1 MKKLFIAAQWCAV
14 AFLLISLVYFFF
26 RKDLPPDYNPSTW
39 KSWAGFYALAYEGVT
54 DSDDPRY
61 VSPDRLEE
69 HLKALRNAGFNT
81 ITPADVEAYYYDDK
95 PLPEH
100 AVMLLFEGG
109 RKDHIVRATPRLI
122 MDRFIGV
129 LCVPTTVTD
138 KWGSHFV
145 SRSDLR
151 RLARSSHWQLASM
164 GHEAID
170 MINVDDQNHQGH
182 FLSRRKWSRHGRET
196 DGLFEDRIVRDY
208 RKASD
213 ILVGAGGRPVSA
225 YLYPYGD
232 AAQGAESDPLAEMI
246 NRGAVREFHKLAFTQ
261 EGRPFNDYYNDPYA
275 LSRLRARGDWSGE
288 ELVQYLK
295 EWMSDFRPVTGF
307 TQADRWQILGLKNTE
322 TDEITLGDRQSA
334 LLRGSG
340 SWSDLEFSAVA
351 DVPTGS
357 MAIVYFR
364 FSGSHAYIRL
374 TIHESG
380 IRIQEK
386 RAGKLQ
392 TLAWRPLEGLV
403 SNRHAVNVRI
413 KSNRIWLE
421 HNGHMIARSI
431 PVSRKTQIGH
441 LWLSAEGGEVTFR
454 SFAGKPVPPLYVIG
468 GEYETLPGDVRSR
481 ATVLMPRWFDGHQ
494 PLMLSEKNQLDIMR
508 AAQDGILTVPVIETP
523 SRLSMDEA
531 RLLASKV
538 SELLSYMTVRMLT
551 QQLAA
556 TGYQPELYKA
566 FRELGL
572 NLYYLVS
579 PEEAARELERGLIL
593 SRDERFIVEGAEEY
607 VLAVAEECGKTIP
620 PHRLV
625 LELNSGTPL
634 PVGAV
639 SAINLDPRPRP
650 EF

>member
-26 RKDLPPDYNPSTW
+26 RKDQPPEYNPSAW

-61 VSPDRLEE
+61 VTPARLEE
-69 HLKALRNAGFNT
+69 HLQALRNAGFNT
-81 ITPADVEAYYYDDK
+81 ITPADVEAYYYHDK

-100 AVMLLFEGG
+100 AILLMFEGG

-122 MDRFIGV
+122 KNRFIGV
-129 LCVPTTVTD
+129 LCVPTIVTT
-138 KWGSHFV
+138 KWGSHFI
-145 SRSDLR
+145 SRTDLR
-151 RLARSSHWQLASM
+151 RLARSAHWQLASM

-170 MINVDDQNHQGH
+170 LITVDDQNRKGH
-182 FLSRRKWSRHGRET
+182 FLSRRMWNRQGRET

-213 ILVGAGGRPVSA
+213 ILTRAGGRPVSSF
-225 YLYPYGD
+225 LYPYGD

-246 NRGAVREFHKLAFTQ
+246 NSGAVREFHRLAFTQ
-261 EGRPFNDYYNDPYA
+261 EGRPYNDYYNDPYA
-275 LSRLRARGDWSGE
+275 LSRLRARGDWSGD

-295 EWMSDFRPVTGF
+295 EWTSDFRPVSGF
-307 TQADRWQILGLKNTE
+307 AEADRWQILGVQHAE
-322 TDEITLGDRQSA
+322 GGGITLGDRQSA

-340 SWSDLEFSAVA
+340 SWSDLEFTTSV

-357 MAIVYFR
+357 LAIVYFR
-364 FSGSHAYIRL
+364 FSGSHAYVRL

-392 TLAWRPLEGLV
+392 TLTWRPFDGPV
-403 SNRHAVNVRI
+403 TNPHDVTVRI

-421 HNGHMIARSI
+421 HSGRTLARSI
-431 PVSRKTQIGH
+431 PVSRKTQVGH
-441 LWLSAEGGEVTFR
+441 LWLSAEGGDVTFR
-454 SFAGKPVPPLYVIG
+454 SFTGTPVPPLYVIG
-468 GEYETLPGDVRSR
+468 GEYETLPDDVRTR
-481 ATVLMPRWFDGHQ
+481 TTVLLPRWFDGSH
-494 PLMLSEKNQLDIMR
+494 PVMLSEKNQLDIMR
-508 AAQDGILTVPVIETP
+508 AAQDGIMTVPVIETP
-523 SRLSMDEA
+523 NRLSMDEA
-531 RLLASKV
+531 RVLAPKIAD
-538 SELLSYMTVRMLT
+538 LLSHMTVRMLVP
-551 QQLAA
+551 QLAA
-556 TGYQPELYKA
+556 SGYQPELYKA
-566 FRELGL
+566 FKEVGL

-625 LELNSGTPL
+625 LELNPDTPL
-634 PVGAV
+634 PAGAV
-639 SAINLDPRPRP
+639 SAINLNPRPRP